1 MIFFNKFTALKWYFD
16 MKIRIVKTASKAK
29 AVQIVRYQNN
39 KRTILQHIG
48 SAHTEVELGELI
60 ILAEEWMK
68 DFSKQL
74 SIFPDESPNKLIHLN
89 HCTFIGVQYNF
100 FYQQICVI
108 QDKMGF
114 AGLPLLLNDLVIMR
128 IFEPASKLRSL
139 ELMDQFFGIKH
150 SRKSY
155 YKIAPQCLDLKEKV
169 EMKVVDF
176 AKEHYSFNF
185 DIVFYDV
192 TTLYFETFEEDELRK
207 NGFSKD
213 SKSQQPQILV
223 ALMVTKEGF
232 PIAFEIF
239 SGNTFE
245 GHTIIPTINDFIK
258 RNKVKEFT
266 IVADAAMISS
276 ENITQLH
283 QNDINYI
290 VGARMGNLSIKH
302 LETIDKQIVRQDGKS
317 IRIKTELGYLICSY
331 SSVRYRK
338 DLYEMNKQIEK
349 AKEVIKVPSKS
360 RKLKFTKTNDQ
371 KLELNEELIEKTK
384 KLLGIKGYYT
394 NLEQKITDNKTII
407 ERYHEL
413 YKIEQA
419 FRVSKSDL
427 QTRPIFH
434 FKEQPI
440 KLHILICFMALVIS
454 KHIEI
459 KAGVSIRKFLDESKK
474 IVDGQIL
481 NHITHKTVTVKA
493 EQTPK
498 MGKLIA
504 KLFPPH

>member
-1 MIFFNKFTALKWYFD
+1 MIFLYKFTALKGYLD
-16 MKIRIVKTASKAK
+16 MKIRVVMTASKAK

-39 KRTILQHIG
+39 KRTILHHIG
-48 SAHTEVELGELI
+48 SAHTEAELDELLL
-60 ILAEEWMK
+60 LAEEWIK

-89 HCTFIGVQYNF
+89 HCTFIGVQYSF
-100 FYQQICVI
+100 FYQQISVI

-114 AGLPLLLNDLVIMR
+114 AGLPLLLNDLVTMR

-139 ELMDQFFGIKH
+139 DLMEQFFGIKH

-155 YKIAPQCLDLKEKV
+155 YKIAPQCVDLKEKV
-169 EMKVVDF
+169 EMKVVEF

-192 TTLYFETFEEDELRK
+192 TTLYFETFEEDDLRK

-223 ALMVTKEGF
+223 ALLVTKEGF
-232 PIAFEIF
+232 PIAFEVF

-245 GHTIIPTINDFIK
+245 GHTIIPTIQDFID
-258 RNKVKEFT
+258 RNKVKAFT
-266 IVADAAMISS
+266 VVADAAMISS
-276 ENITQLH
+276 QNITQLN
-283 QNDINYI
+283 QNEINYI
-290 VGARMGNLSIKH
+290 VGARMGNLSIEL
-302 LETIDKQIVRQDGKS
+302 LETVDKQIVREDGKS

-349 AKEVIKVPSKS
+349 AKQVIQVPSKS
-360 RKLKFTKTNDQ
+360 KKLKFTKTKDQ
-371 KLELNEELIEKTK
+371 KMELNDELIEKTK

-394 NLEQKITDNKTII
+394 NLEEKIVDNKTII
-407 ERYHEL
+407 ARYHQL

-419 FRVSKSDL
+419 FRISKSDL

-454 KHIEI
+454 KHIEL
-459 KAGVSIRKFLDESKK
+459 KAGVSIRKFIDESKK

-481 NHITHKTVTVKA
+481 NHITHKTVIVKA

-498 MGKLIA
+498 MADLVA